1 MEIYCLQST
10 RDLKSNQVVYW
21 KIKNGQRKRRSMY
34 QNDLWLRFIRTLILF
49 LFFYFFIFFVRFQVF
64 DTVNCNFLN
73 KNVLWTQTDKK
84 DEKSQINYW
93 RKGKIW
99 TYENYTFTFIFWF
112 FEEKYLQFTIKWFLI
127 AWYINF

>member
-49 LFFYFFIFFVRFQVF
+49 LFFYFFIFFVQFQVF

-73 KNVLWTQTDKK
+73 KNVL
-84 DEKSQINYW
+84 
-93 RKGKIW
+93 
-99 TYENYTFTFIFWF
+99 
-112 FEEKYLQFTIKWFLI
+112 
-127 AWYINF
+127 